1 MEVGFGKFGIRRVV
15 HGQGGTYIQKNGLAN
30 TGRMINEELVS
41 DTGSTIMS
49 ADIKRLVG
57 ISEAVHDGNA
67 VLGHV
72 ALGVEFRVI
81 GGLGR
86 STVAAKIHYNNR
98 IMGGQLG
105 SDKMPDNVRFWI
117 SMEQEKRGKR

>member
-1 MEVGFGKFGIRRVV
+1 
-15 HGQGGTYIQKNGLAN
+15 
-30 TGRMINEELVS
+30 MINEELVS

-49 ADIKRLVG
+49 ADIKGLVG

-72 ALGVEFRVI
+72 ALGVELRVV

-86 STVAAKIHYNNR
+86 STVAAKIHDDNGV
-98 IMGGQLG
+98 MGSQFGG
-105 SDKMPDNVRFWI
+105 DKMPDNVRFWI
-117 SMEQEKRGKR
+117 SMEQEKRGER